1 MQTGPYIQATSCEYR
16 TGTVA
21 LKTLVYTRYGRYRR
35 GVNHL
40 FTVFLSVIKG
50 QLRLYWPTLAQG
62 PGLLLIAPLIF
73 LCASALPTFANGKD
87 GGDIDKKLRL
97 MVFGDS
103 LVAGHGLAHG
113 EAFPDI
119 LRAELAA
126 VGHNVEMVNAGV
138 SGDTTAGGLARLDWS
153 LAENPD
159 ALIIVLGGNDLLRGL
174 EPKSTKANLAAIIDR
189 ARSQKI
195 TVMLTGMQAPLNF
208 GADYAAEFDI
218 IYTQLGSRDEV
229 IFYPFFLEG
238 VALVPELNQPDGMH
252 PNRAGV
258 DEIVRRIR
266 PTVEK
271 LLATVPNH

>member
-1 MQTGPYIQATSCEYR
+1 MS
-16 TGTVA
+16 
-21 LKTLVYTRYGRYRR
+21 
-35 GVNHL
+35 
-40 FTVFLSVIKG
+40 TVFLSVTKG
-50 QLRLYWPTLAQG
+50 QL
-62 PGLLLIAPLIF
+62 GLFWSIFARAPALLSIAPLF
-73 LCASALPTFANGKD
+73 LLCFSDLPASADAND
-87 GGDIDKKLRL
+87 GADVDHKPRL

-103 LVAGHGLAHG
+103 LVAGHGLAQG

-119 LRAELAA
+119 LQAELAA
-126 VGHNVEMVNAGV
+126 AGHDVEMVNAGV

-174 EPKSTKANLAAIIDR
+174 DPKSTKANLTAIIDR
-189 ARSQKI
+189 AVSQKI

-218 IYTQLGSRDEV
+218 IYTQLGSSNEV

-238 VALVPELNQPDGMH
+238 VALVPEFNQPDGMH

-258 DEIVRRIR
+258 NEIVRRIR
-266 PTVEK
+266 PTVET
-271 LLATVPNH
+271 LLAEVLND